1 MPLKSFNR
9 SASDPLVFELIDEFR
24 LTPEQQRQIL
34 TLLQVCFM
42 EPGAIASRIYYKQV
56 PPRRLLVWQN
66 QALVGHMGIEY
77 RVVGTHDGP
86 LSIFGVIDL
95 CVAPECRNQGI
106 ATQMLTWVEHL
117 GQASR
122 ADFIILFA
130 VKVDFYRRNGFHA
143 PMNPLRWMK
152 IHEHE
157 TLGIGEE
164 VLPELMVKGLTER
177 SWPSGMVDLLG
188 YQF

>member
-1 MPLKSFNR
+1 
-9 SASDPLVFELIDEFR
+9 
-24 LTPEQQRQIL
+24 
-34 TLLQVCFM
+34 
-42 EPGAIASRIYYKQV
+42 
-56 PPRRLLVWQN
+56 
-66 QALVGHMGIEY
+66 
-77 RVVGTHDGP
+77 
-86 LSIFGVIDL
+86 
-95 CVAPECRNQGI
+95 
-106 ATQMLTWVEHL
+106 MLAWLEHL
-117 GQASR
+117 GQESR

-130 VKVDFYRRNGFHA
+130 LKPDFYRRNGFHA
-143 PMNPLRWMK
+143 PMNLLRWMK